1 MKVKRLE
8 HLIKIKDYK
17 LQDND
22 KHTSNTS
29 NNKPGQT
36 MR

>member
-17 LQDND
+17 LQDIE
-22 KHTSNTS
+22 KHASNTGS
-29 NNKPGQT
+29 KTGPT

>member
-17 LQDND
+17 LQDME
-22 KHTSNTS
+22 KLISSSTSKT
-29 NNKPGQT
+29 GQT